1 MRRSMGCSE
10 SSAFKRSAID
20 SDHAGTICKALSGS
34 GPLARALWT
43 VTRTDGGWQDP
54 TPLGTPFIG
63 VSWQSSMDRDGTVF
77 FVMDET
83 SRSDCIGADDL
94 YFAKKSGDAYGVAN
108 NLGAPINTEYYESGP
123 FVAADGA
130 TLLFAS
136 SRPGGRGRRDL
147 YVCFKDRTGEWTAP
161 RNLRRRTNTGG
172 NEDWPSLSPD
182 GSCLFFVRSRFGNAD
197 VFWTDASFLDAI
209 REETIE
215 Q

>member
-63 VSWQSSMDRDGTVF
+63 VSCV
-77 FVMDET
+77 
-83 SRSDCIGADDL
+83 
-94 YFAKKSGDAYGVAN
+94 
-108 NLGAPINTEYYESGP
+108 
-123 FVAADGA
+123 
-130 TLLFAS
+130 
-136 SRPGGRGRRDL
+136 
-147 YVCFKDRTGEWTAP
+147 
-161 RNLRRRTNTGG
+161 
-172 NEDWPSLSPD
+172 
-182 GSCLFFVRSRFGNAD
+182 FFVRSRFGNAD